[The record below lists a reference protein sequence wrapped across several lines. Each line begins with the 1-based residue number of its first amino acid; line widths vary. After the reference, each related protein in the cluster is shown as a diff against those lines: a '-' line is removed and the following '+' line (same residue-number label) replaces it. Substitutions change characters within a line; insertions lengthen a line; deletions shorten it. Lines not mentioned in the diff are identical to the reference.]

1 MKKKG
6 KKNTRNHIHYKS
18 EDVGRIMRKG
28 RYNKKKYVIKSKKI
42 ICRNIK
48 LQIYK

>member
-28 RYNKKKYVIKSKKI
+28 RRSACLDEDEGMKEV
-42 ICRNIK
+42 C
-48 LQIYK
+48 